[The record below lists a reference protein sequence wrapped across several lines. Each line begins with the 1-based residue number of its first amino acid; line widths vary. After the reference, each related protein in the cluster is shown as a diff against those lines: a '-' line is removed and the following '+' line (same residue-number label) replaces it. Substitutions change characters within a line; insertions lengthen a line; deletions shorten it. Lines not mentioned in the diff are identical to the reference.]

1 MHPGQMFLDEIL
13 NISNTH
19 LLGQWCHVNN
29 LLSFFK
35 KNAVR
40 ISFAVKVI
48 FVSWILSDI
57 VKIPIGER
65 CKFWLLHETPD
76 CCS

>member
-19 LLGQWCHVNN
+19 LLGQWYHVNN

-35 KNAVR
+35 KKCSENIVCSQGYFCLLDTFR
-40 ISFAVKVI
+40 HRED
-48 FVSWILSDI
+48 SD
-57 VKIPIGER
+57 
-65 CKFWLLHETPD
+65 W
-76 CCS
+76 